1 MQNSSNRNYTT
12 QLQAGLGMIQ
22 ETLDLLRLWEPGL
35 KPAHLADQAVQSGLF
50 SRATARRTR
59 NLVAE
64 MFAPRYLA
72 NGGTVA
78 SRLKF
83 LQNAKFS
90 YDALSQICF
99 LQTARAQHAF
109 GDFVIEVYWPKYM
122 VGATSLKKDDAERF
136 IYQALDSGK
145 MSRRWS
151 ESTIKR
157 VSGYIL
163 GCCIDFGLLAEA
175 GRIERAIKRFSI
187 RNETAL
193 YLAYDLH
200 LSGLSDMAVVNHV
213 DWKLFGL
220 DNQDVVRLL
229 KTLSHDGHLLIQSSA
244 DLVQISWTYKTI
256 EECLNALAQR

>member
-1 MQNSSNRNYTT
+1 MQTIRKYTT

-22 ETLDLLRLWEPGL
+22 ETLDLLRLWEPGII
-35 KPAHLADQAVQSGLF
+35 PAHLADKAVQTGLF

-72 NGGTVA
+72 NSGIVA
-78 SRLKF
+78 ARLKF
-83 LQNAKFS
+83 LQDQKFS
-90 YDALSQICF
+90 YDALSQICY
-99 LQTARAQHAF
+99 LQTARSQHVF

-122 VGATSLKKDDAERF
+122 AGATSINKDDAERF
-136 IYQALDSGK
+136 IHQALDSGK
-145 MSRRWS
+145 MHKRWS

-163 GCCIDFGLLAEA
+163 GCCIDFGLLAET
-175 GRIERAIKRFSI
+175 GRNERSIKRFSI
-187 RNETAL
+187 RNDTAL

-200 LSGLSDMAVVNHV
+200 FSGLSDMAVVNHV

-229 KTLSHDGHLLIQSSA
+229 KTLSHDGHLFIQSSA

-256 EECLNALAQR
+256 EECLNALTQR

>member
-1 MQNSSNRNYTT
+1 MQTNRNYTT

-22 ETLDLLRLWEPGL
+22 ETLDLLRLWVPGTI
-35 KPAHLADQAVQSGLF
+35 PAHLADQAVQSGLF

-72 NGGTVA
+72 NGGAVA

-83 LQNAKFS
+83 LQEQKFS
-90 YDALSQICF
+90 YDALTQICY
-99 LQTARAQHAF
+99 LQTARSQHVF

-122 VGATSLKKDDAERF
+122 AGATSLKKDDAERF
-136 IYQALDSGK
+136 IHQALDSGK
-145 MSRRWS
+145 MQKRWS

-157 VSGYIL
+157 ISGYVL
-163 GCCIDFGLLAEA
+163 GCCIDFDLLSGS
-175 GRIERAIKRFSI
+175 GRNDRAIKRFSI
-187 RNETAL
+187 RNDTAL

-200 LSGLSDMAVVNHV
+200 FSGLSDMAVANHI

-220 DNQDVVRLL
+220 DSQEVVRLL

-244 DLVQISWTYKTI
+244 ELVQISWTYKTI
-256 EECLNALAQR
+256 EECLNALTQR

>member
-1 MQNSSNRNYTT
+1 MQSNSSRNYTT

-22 ETLDLLRLWEPGL
+22 ETLALLRLWEPGL

-50 SRATARRTR
+50 SRSTARRTR

-83 LQNAKFS
+83 LENRKFS

-99 LQTARAQHAF
+99 LQTARSQHVF

-122 VGATSLKKDDAERF
+122 AGAVSLEKDDAQRF
-136 IYQALDSGK
+136 IQQALDSGK
-145 MSRRWS
+145 MRKRWS

-157 VSGYIL
+157 VSGYLL
-163 GCCIDFGLLAEA
+163 GCCVDFGLLAVT
-175 GRIERAIKRFSI
+175 GRNDRAIKRFSI
-187 RNETAL
+187 RSDTAL
-193 YLAYDLH
+193 YLVYDLH
-200 LSGLSDMAVVNHV
+200 FSGLSDMAIVNHV

-220 DNQDVVRLL
+220 DGQDVVRLL

-256 EECLNALAQR
+256 EECLNALSQR

>member
-1 MQNSSNRNYTT
+1 
-12 QLQAGLGMIQ
+12 MIQ
-22 ETLDLLRLWEPGL
+22 ETMDLLRLWEPGVI
-35 KPAHLADQAVQSGLF
+35 PAHLADQAVKSGLF

-72 NGGTVA
+72 DGGRVA
-78 SRLKF
+78 SHLKF
-83 LQNAKFS
+83 LQEQKFS

-99 LQTARAQHAF
+99 LQTARSQHVF

-122 VGATSLKKDDAERF
+122 AGATSLEKEDAERF
-136 IYQALDSGK
+136 IHQALDSGK
-145 MSRRWS
+145 MQKRWS

-157 VSGYIL
+157 LSGYVL
-163 GCCIDFGLLAEA
+163 GCCIDFGLLSDIK
-175 GRIERAIKRFSI
+175 RKERAIKRFSI
-187 RNETAL
+187 RKDTAL

-200 LSGLSDMAVVNHV
+200 FSGQSDMAIVNHV

-220 DNQDVVRLL
+220 DPQEVVRLL
-229 KTLSHDGHLLIQSSA
+229 KTLSQDGHLLIQSSA

-256 EECLNALAQR
+256 EECLNALTQR